1 MRFGWTLFIALTL
14 TLGVTVLPGSAR
26 ADQHLDEGAAA
37 HDAVDKNDDGVID
50 RGEFQILIIEIYYL
64 ADDDKDGTLTEKE
77 LEEVEPGVFEAADAN
92 EDDKLTLREYEN
104 ARFGDYEAADTNDDG
119 VVSLPEAETFDA
131 KIEAGKE

>member
-1 MRFGWTLFIALTL
+1 MRFGWTLFITLVL
-14 TLGVTVLPGSAR
+14 TLGVAVLPGA
-26 ADQHLDEGAAA
+26 AQVDEEAAA

-50 RGEFQILIIEIYYL
+50 RGEFQILIIETYYL

-77 LEEVEPGVFEAADAN
+77 LEEVEPGVFEAADAD

-104 ARFGDYEAADTNDDG
+104 ARFGDYEAADTDEDG

-131 KIEAGKE
+131 KIESAEE

>member
-1 MRFGWTLFIALTL
+1 MRFGWTLFITLVL
-14 TLGVTVLPGSAR
+14 TLGVAVLPGAAQ
-26 ADQHLDEGAAA
+26 ADEQVDEEAAA

-50 RGEFQILIIEIYYL
+50 RGEFQILIIETYYL

-77 LEEVEPGVFEAADAN
+77 LEEVEPGVFEAADAD

-104 ARFGDYEAADTNDDG
+104 ARFGDYEAADTDEDG

-131 KIEAGKE
+131 KIESAEE

>member
-1 MRFGWTLFIALTL
+1 MRFGWTLFISLVL
-14 TLGVTVLPGSAR
+14 TLGLAALPEAVR
-26 ADQHLDEGAAA
+26 ADELLDEEAAA

-131 KIEAGKE
+131 KIEAADE

>member
-1 MRFGWTLFIALTL
+1 MRFGWNLFIALSL
-14 TLGVTVLPGSAR
+14 TLGVTVLPAAVR
-26 ADQHLDEGAAA
+26 ADQHLDDEAAA

-104 ARFGDYEAADTNDDG
+104 ARFGDYEAADANDDG

>member
-1 MRFGWTLFIALTL
+1 MRFGWTLFVTFAL
-14 TLGVTVLPGSAR
+14 TLGVAALPGAAR
-26 ADQHLDEGAAA
+26 ADQHLDAEAAA

-64 ADDDKDGTLTEKE
+64 ADDDKDGTLTQKE

-104 ARFGDYEAADTNDDG
+104 ARFGDYEAADTDDDG

-131 KIEAGKE
+131 KIESEAK

>member
-1 MRFGWTLFIALTL
+1 MRFGWILVTTLVLAL
-14 TLGVTVLPGSAR
+14 GAAVLPGTAH
-26 ADQHLDEGAAA
+26 ADDEAAE

-50 RGEFQILIIEIYYL
+50 RGEFQVLIIEVYYL
-64 ADDDKDGTLTEKE
+64 ADDDKDGTLTRAE

-119 VVSLPEAETFDA
+119 VVSLPEAETFDD
-131 KIEAGKE
+131 KIESAGE